1 MGRVLLVSSAK
12 TWKNP
17 APRTWLT
24 DWTLAASSAGAY
36 MCTLIIDLWPVHRHA
51 IRALPR
57 VRADSKGKIHGVW
70 LPSVTGSDALYEYRP
85 IPAHLEM
92 ERYPPAQGPEDAT
105 PCGVRLVPKRGVY
118 VDDAADETR
127 SPPHSTRPPRD
138 WYETGKQSSRRTRR
152 TAQHW

>member
-1 MGRVLLVSSAK
+1 V
-12 TWKNP
+12 
-17 APRTWLT
+17 
-24 DWTLAASSAGAY
+24 GAY
-36 MCTLIIDLWPVHRHA
+36 LCTLIIDLWPVHRHA

-57 VRADSKGKIHGVW
+57 VRADSKGNIHGVW
-70 LPSVTGSDALYEYRP
+70 LPSATSSNALYEYRP

-92 ERYPPAQGPEDAT
+92 ERYPPAQGLEDAT

-152 TAQHW
+152 TARHW